1 VPTLYQNE
9 SLLFLYQFANTF
21 FHDIVLTAQAN
32 DALMKLNKEMHEA
45 ITEFKTECLK
55 DGKEMISKYMHDI
68 IVPGIKEKFLKFKNE
83 EKKIAEGIIQIGTL
97 SETLLDET
105 FTYIK

>member
-1 VPTLYQNE
+1 
-9 SLLFLYQFANTF
+9 
-21 FHDIVLTAQAN
+21 
-32 DALMKLNKEMHEA
+32 MHEA

-97 SETLLDET
+97 SETLLDDIFT
-105 FTYIK
+105 FIKYQVGILEKKLKSNDDSIIVSQQRGLHLR

>member
-1 VPTLYQNE
+1 MNLKN
-9 SLLFLYQFANTF
+9 
-21 FHDIVLTAQAN
+21 
-32 DALMKLNKEMHEA
+32 EMHEA

-55 DGKEMISKYMHDI
+55 EGRIMINDYMHNT

-97 SETLLDET
+97 SETLIDET
-105 FTYIK
+105 FSYVKTQVGILEKKLKSNDDSVIVRN